1 MNGQLV
7 NVAVA
12 ILYRE
17 NKFLMQLRD
26 NIPNI
31 IAPGCWALFG
41 GHIEPGETPEIA
53 VQREVMEEIGYELTA
68 FSQFGIYSDQKAIR
82 YVFQAPLLV
91 PLDQLVLSEGW
102 DLDLLTAED
111 IQQGEYFSQK
121 AGEVRPL
128 AILPQKIM
136 LDFIKTLSND
146 GVGYIS

>member
-53 VQREVMEEIGYELTA
+53 VQREVLEEIGYKLTA
-68 FSQFGIYSDQKAIR
+68 FSQFGIYSDQKAVR

-128 AILPQKIM
+128 ATLPQKIM
-136 LDFIKTLSND
+136 LDFIKTL
-146 GVGYIS
+146 

>member
-1 MNGQLV
+1 MNGQLI

-31 IAPGCWALFG
+31 IAPGYWALFG

-68 FSQFGIYSDQKAIR
+68 FSQFGIYSDQKAVR

-121 AGEVRPL
+121 AGEIRPL
-128 AILPQKIM
+128 ATLPQKIM
-136 LDFIKTLSND
+136 LDFIKTL
-146 GVGYIS
+146 

>member
-7 NVAVA
+7 NVSVA

-68 FSQFGIYSDQKAIR
+68 FSQFGIYSDQKAVR

-111 IQQGEYFSQK
+111 IQQGKYFSQK

-128 AILPQKIM
+128 ATLPQKIM
-136 LDFIKTLSND
+136 LDFIKTL
-146 GVGYIS
+146 

>member
-7 NVAVA
+7 NVSVA

-68 FSQFGIYSDQKAIR
+68 FSQFGIYSDQKAVR

-91 PLDQLVLSEGW
+91 PLNQLVLSEGW

-136 LDFIKTLSND
+136 LDFIKTL
-146 GVGYIS
+146 

>member
-12 ILYRE
+12 ILYRD

-68 FSQFGIYSDQKAIR
+68 FSQFGIYSDQKAVR

-128 AILPQKIM
+128 ATLPQKIM
-136 LDFIKTLSND
+136 LDFIRTL
-146 GVGYIS
+146 

>member
-1 MNGQLV
+1 MNGQLI

-31 IAPGCWALFG
+31 IAPGYWALFG

-68 FSQFGIYSDQKAIR
+68 FSQFGIYSDQKAVR

-128 AILPQKIM
+128 ATLPQKIM
-136 LDFIKTLSND
+136 LDFIKTP
-146 GVGYIS
+146 

>member
-1 MNGQLV
+1 MNSQLV
-7 NVAVA
+7 HVAVA
-12 ILYRE
+12 ILYQQ

-68 FSQFGIYSDQKAIR
+68 FSQFGIYSDQKAVR

-128 AILPQKIM
+128 ATLPQKIM
-136 LDFIKTLSND
+136 LDFIKTL
-146 GVGYIS
+146 

>member
-12 ILYRE
+12 ILYRD

-68 FSQFGIYSDQKAIR
+68 FSQFGIYSDQKAVR

-91 PLDQLVLSEGW
+91 PLNQLVLSEGW

-128 AILPQKIM
+128 
-136 LDFIKTLSND
+136 
-146 GVGYIS
+146 

>member
-41 GHIEPGETPEIA
+41 GHIESGETPEIA
-53 VQREVMEEIGYELTA
+53 VQREVLEEIGYELTA
-68 FSQFGIYSDQKAIR
+68 FTKFGIYSDQKAVR

-91 PLDQLVLSEGW
+91 PLNQLVLSEGW

-128 AILPQKIM
+128 ATLPQKIM
-136 LDFIKTLSND
+136 LDFIKTPCKN
-146 GVGYIS
+146 

>member
-53 VQREVMEEIGYELTA
+53 VQREVLEEIGYELTA
-68 FSQFGIYSDQKAIR
+68 FSQFGIYSDQKAVR

-91 PLDQLVLSEGW
+91 PLNQLVLSEGW

-136 LDFIKTLSND
+136 LDFIKTL
-146 GVGYIS
+146 

>member
-1 MNGQLV
+1 MNGQLI

-53 VQREVMEEIGYELTA
+53 VQREVMEEIGYKLTA
-68 FSQFGIYSDQKAIR
+68 FSPFGIYSDQKAVR

-111 IQQGEYFSQK
+111 IQQGEYYSQK

-128 AILPQKIM
+128 ATLPQKIM
-136 LDFIKTLSND
+136 LNFIKTL
-146 GVGYIS
+146 

>member
-12 ILYRE
+12 ILYRD

-53 VQREVMEEIGYELTA
+53 VQREVLEEIGYELTA
-68 FSQFGIYSDQKAIR
+68 FSQFGIYSDQKAVR

-128 AILPQKIM
+128 ATLPQKIM
-136 LDFIKTLSND
+136 LDFIRTL
-146 GVGYIS
+146 

>member
-41 GHIEPGETPEIA
+41 GHIEAGETPEIA
-53 VQREVMEEIGYELTA
+53 VQREVLEEIGYELTA
-68 FSQFGIYSDQKAIR
+68 FSQFGIYSDQKAVR

-91 PLDQLVLSEGW
+91 PLNQLVLSEGW

-128 AILPQKIM
+128 ATLPQKIM
-136 LDFIKTLSND
+136 LDFIKTL
-146 GVGYIS
+146 

>member
-1 MNGQLV
+1 MNGQLI

-31 IAPGCWALFG
+31 MAPGCWALFG

-68 FSQFGIYSDQKAIR
+68 FSQFGIYSDQKAVR

-128 AILPQKIM
+128 ATLPQKIM
-136 LDFIKTLSND
+136 LDFIKTP
-146 GVGYIS
+146 

>member
-41 GHIEPGETPEIA
+41 GHIEAGETPEIA
-53 VQREVMEEIGYELTA
+53 VQREVMEEIGYELIA
-68 FSQFGIYSDQKAIR
+68 FSQFGIYSDQKAVR

-128 AILPQKIM
+128 ATLPQKIM
-136 LDFIKTLSND
+136 LDFIKTL
-146 GVGYIS
+146 

>member
-7 NVAVA
+7 NVSVA

-128 AILPQKIM
+128 ATLPQKIM
-136 LDFIKTLSND
+136 LDFIKTL
-146 GVGYIS
+146 

>member
-41 GHIEPGETPEIA
+41 GHIESGETPEIA
-53 VQREVMEEIGYELTA
+53 VQREVLEEIGYELTA
-68 FSQFGIYSDQKAIR
+68 FSQFGIYSDQKAVR

-91 PLDQLVLSEGW
+91 PLNQLVLSEGW

-128 AILPQKIM
+128 ATLPQKIM
-136 LDFIKTLSND
+136 LDFIRTL
-146 GVGYIS
+146 

>member
-1 MNGQLV
+1 MNGQLI

-31 IAPGCWALFG
+31 MAPGCWALFG

-128 AILPQKIM
+128 ATLPQKIM
-136 LDFIKTLSND
+136 LDFIKTP
-146 GVGYIS
+146 

>member
-1 MNGQLV
+1 MNSQLV

-31 IAPGCWALFG
+31 IAPGYWALFG

-53 VQREVMEEIGYELTA
+53 VQREVLEEIGYELTA
-68 FSQFGIYSDQKAIR
+68 FSQFGIYSDQKAVR

-91 PLDQLVLSEGW
+91 PLDQLVLYEGW

-128 AILPQKIM
+128 ATLPQKIM
-136 LDFIKTLSND
+136 LDFIKKL
-146 GVGYIS
+146 

>member
-1 MNGQLV
+1 MNSQLV

-68 FSQFGIYSDQKAIR
+68 FSQFGIYRDQKAVR

-111 IQQGEYFSQK
+111 IQQGEYYSQK

-128 AILPQKIM
+128 ATLPQKIM
-136 LDFIKTLSND
+136 LDFIRTL
-146 GVGYIS
+146 

>member
-41 GHIEPGETPEIA
+41 GHIEAGETPEIA
-53 VQREVMEEIGYELTA
+53 VQREVLEEIGYELTA
-68 FSQFGIYSDQKAIR
+68 FSQFGIYSDQKAVR

-91 PLDQLVLSEGW
+91 PLNELVLSEGW

-121 AGEVRPL
+121 AGEIRPL
-128 AILPQKIM
+128 ATLPQKIM
-136 LDFIKTLSND
+136 LDFIKTL
-146 GVGYIS
+146 

>member
-12 ILYRE
+12 ILYRD

-26 NIPNI
+26 NIPTI

-68 FSQFGIYSDQKAIR
+68 FSQFGIYSDQKAVR

-128 AILPQKIM
+128 ATLPQKIM
-136 LDFIKTLSND
+136 LDFIKTL
-146 GVGYIS
+146 

>member
-53 VQREVMEEIGYELTA
+53 VQREVMEEIGYELIA
-68 FSQFGIYSDQKAIR
+68 FSQFGIYSDQKAVR

-136 LDFIKTLSND
+136 LDFIKTL
-146 GVGYIS
+146 

>member
-12 ILYRE
+12 ILYRD

-26 NIPNI
+26 NIPTI

-41 GHIEPGETPEIA
+41 GHIEAGETPEIA
-53 VQREVMEEIGYELTA
+53 VQREVLEEIGYKLTA
-68 FSQFGIYSDQKAIR
+68 FSQFGIYSDQKAVR

-91 PLDQLVLSEGW
+91 PLNQLVLSEGW

-128 AILPQKIM
+128 ATLPQKIM
-136 LDFIKTLSND
+136 LDFIKTL
-146 GVGYIS
+146 

>member
-41 GHIEPGETPEIA
+41 GHIESGETPEIA
-53 VQREVMEEIGYELTA
+53 VQREVLEEIGYELTA
-68 FSQFGIYSDQKAIR
+68 FSQFGIYSDQKAVR

-91 PLDQLVLSEGW
+91 PLNQLVLSEGW

-128 AILPQKIM
+128 ATLPQKIM
-136 LDFIKTLSND
+136 LDFIKTP
-146 GVGYIS
+146 

>member
-41 GHIEPGETPEIA
+41 GHIEAGETPEIA
-53 VQREVMEEIGYELTA
+53 VQREVLEEIGYELTA
-68 FSQFGIYSDQKAIR
+68 FSQFGIYSDQKAVR

-91 PLDQLVLSEGW
+91 PLNQLVLSEGW

-128 AILPQKIM
+128 ATLPQKIM
-136 LDFIKTLSND
+136 LDFIKTP
-146 GVGYIS
+146 

>member
-1 MNGQLV
+1 MNGQLI

-53 VQREVMEEIGYELTA
+53 VQREVMEEIGYKLTA
-68 FSQFGIYSDQKAIR
+68 FSPFGIYSDQKAVR

-91 PLDQLVLSEGW
+91 PLNQLVLSEGW

-111 IQQGEYFSQK
+111 IQQGEYYSQK

-128 AILPQKIM
+128 ATLPQKIM
-136 LDFIKTLSND
+136 LNFIKTL
-146 GVGYIS
+146 

>member
-41 GHIEPGETPEIA
+41 GHIEAGETPEIA

-68 FSQFGIYSDQKAIR
+68 FSQFGIYSDQKAVR

-128 AILPQKIM
+128 ATLPQKIM
-136 LDFIKTLSND
+136 LDFIRTL
-146 GVGYIS
+146 